1 LVIYYLKNFGAQ
13 EKTRTSTAVKP
24 LIPETSA
31 STNSATWAH
40 IRDYKMLY
48 SVVHLYYNFGVVRRC
63 GAHYTDAPDACKAP
77 DRKKIQ
83 KIQLVDSAGLF
94 PFSGHLIGA
103 VQG

>member
-1 LVIYYLKNFGAQ
+1 
-13 EKTRTSTAVKP
+13 EKTRTSTTVKS

-48 SVVHLYYNFGVVRRC
+48 SAVHLYYNFGVVRRC
-63 GAHYTDAPDACKAP
+63 GAHYTGGPGGCKP
-77 DRKKIQ
+77 PERKKFQ
-83 KIQLVDSAGLF
+83 KIQLVDSAGLLL
-94 PFSGHLIGA
+94 PGGHCAGA